1 MRKLQ
6 SRNALI
12 AGCFVALG
20 SSFMLTTA
28 TAATHQYQ
36 HENISIPAAVSNEAI
51 RDTFSF
57 EAALDYLDN
66 GALAWSRERQC
77 VSCHT
82 NGSYLLTRPSLTEL
96 AGPPSKEV
104 RIFFESQLEE
114 FQNQSTESL
123 KKGIVP
129 TQLAYLA
136 AGLANWDRYVAQDLS
151 DQTVKALE
159 LMLSSQAENGAF
171 SNDDCW
177 PPLESSEYHGAT
189 VAALAILAAPK
200 WEDSASYRRH
210 NAHIKQL
217 WHYLQTTTPPHDYG
231 QLLLLWIA
239 AEKPDLLDQAQKE
252 PLIKRMLKLQRPDG
266 GWSLRSFAGAD
277 QWGGG
282 NRTEKLLGEGN
293 YSSPQSDGHQTGLVT
308 YVLQKSGLT
317 KENPAITQG
326 LDWLLANQ
334 RESGRWWTRSLN
346 TDKFH
351 FITYSGTCYPLMA
364 LAEAG
369 RIQLPEK

>member
-1 MRKLQ
+1 MRKKHN
-6 SRNALI
+6 RNTLLARCGIAL
-12 AGCFVALG
+12 AFSYL
-20 SSFMLTTA
+20 LTSA
-28 TAATHQYQ
+28 TAATHQYE
-36 HENISIPAAVSNEAI
+36 HETISIPAATSSESK
-51 RDTFSF
+51 RETFSLQ
-57 EAALDYLDN
+57 AALDYLDD

-104 RIFFESQLEE
+104 RTFFESQLVE
-114 FQNQSTESL
+114 FQNQSPDSL
-123 KKGIVP
+123 KKGIIP

-136 AGLANWDRYVAQDLS
+136 AGLANWDQHVAKRLS
-151 DQTVKALE
+151 PQTTEALE
-159 LMLSSQAENGAF
+159 LMLSSQAENGSF

-189 VAALAILAAPK
+189 VAALAILAAPN
-200 WEDSASYRRH
+200 WQDSVSYRKH
-210 NAHIKQL
+210 EPQVKKL
-217 WHYLQTTTPPHDYG
+217 WHYLQLTAPPHDYAT
-231 QLLLLWIA
+231 LLLLWIA
-239 AEKPDLLDQAQKE
+239 SEKPDLQDQVQKKS
-252 PLIKRMLKLQRPDG
+252 LVNRMLQLQRPDG
-266 GWSLRSFAGAD
+266 GWSIRSFAGAH

-282 NRTEKLLGEGN
+282 NRAEKLLGEGH
-293 YSSPQSDGHQTGLVT
+293 YDTPESDGHQTGLVT

-317 KENPAITQG
+317 KEHPAVSQG
-326 LDWLLANQ
+326 LDWLLTNQ

-351 FITYSGTCYPLMA
+351 FITYSGTCYPLLA

-369 RIQLPEK
+369 IIQPHE

>member
-1 MRKLQ
+1 MRKKQ
-6 SRNALI
+6 SRIPLI
-12 AGCFVALG
+12 ARCVIALT
-20 SSFMLTTA
+20 SSYLSTAA
-28 TAATHQYQ
+28 TAATHQYE
-36 HENISIPAAVSNEAI
+36 HEDISIPAAASNESK
-51 RDTFSF
+51 RETFSF
-57 EAALDYLDN
+57 EAALDYLDK

-104 RIFFESQLEE
+104 RTFFESQLAE
-114 FQNQSTESL
+114 FQNQSPDSL

-136 AGLANWDRYVAQDLS
+136 AGLANWDRHVAKRLS
-151 DQTVKALE
+151 AQTTQALE
-159 LMLSSQAENGAF
+159 LMLSSQAENGSF

-189 VAALAILAAPK
+189 VAALAILAAPN
-200 WEDSASYRRH
+200 WEDSASFRCH
-210 NAHIKQL
+210 EPQVKQL
-217 WHYLQTTTPPHDYG
+217 WHYLQTTAPPHDYA
-231 QLLLLWIA
+231 QLLLLWVA
-239 AEKPDLLDQAQKE
+239 AEKPDLLDQVQKE
-252 PLIKRMLKLQRPDG
+252 SLINRMLQLQRPDG
-266 GWSLRSFAGAD
+266 GWSLRSFAGAQ

-282 NRTEKLLGEGN
+282 NREEKLIAEGSYN
-293 YSSPQSDGHQTGLVT
+293 NPESDGHQTGLVT
-308 YVLQKSGLT
+308 YVLQKAGLT
-317 KENPAITQG
+317 KEHPAVGQG
-326 LDWLLANQ
+326 LDWLRTNQ

-351 FITYSGTCYPLMA
+351 FITYSGTCYPLLA

-369 RIQLPEK
+369 EIRAQK